1 MDRLSGRDARE
12 PTEKKK
18 LGDGGIDKELKRG
31 GGVVVGGGLSS
42 RSQCSGRSVGRG
54 GGSGLPDADKQREH
68 SETERVRASAPPPG
82 RLKVQT
88 ASTAGSAAV
97 RCGDG

>member
-31 GGVVVGGGLSS
+31 GGVGCLPGVDVLGGLSDEEEVQGFQTQTS
-42 RSQCSGRSVGRG
+42 SG
-54 GGSGLPDADKQREH
+54 
-68 SETERVRASAPPPG
+68 
-82 RLKVQT
+82 
-88 ASTAGSAAV
+88 STARRSGSELQ
-97 RCGDG
+97 RRHPGG